1 MVLDMPREAWTAKI
15 RLERDPGFAEWARR
29 ACNPARYVYNRAVSE
44 CLFSGDRMERV
55 VADLP
60 AGPDAFWLPEGPDD
74 ITYGSLAMDG
84 AHHEYCAQPTAHEL
98 RRGIYNNLTRWRSEA
113 EWLRGCPT
121 AYERGAIAEA
131 VAACRKAVEDH
142 ADRPP
147 YLPEGGHIE
156 MSSVVAPIRLGDRTL
171 RIPGYGTVRTATPVD
186 PSWEMRLF
194 CIVEVSG
201 RADPADRTFELR
213 VAVRGAAKE
222 PAAQADVPTA
232 GRMAGRMAG
241 RDGQQPVGFS
251 PRGAAALMAARW
263 RRQPAQGSALSHACG
278 GVMLDADGEMVCGR
292 CGVVAGYWTEAPE
305 DPTAPPA
312 GALDYGGL
320 STTMGMSNSDHA
332 GGTISKLNMHRLR
345 KRNTWTQRYDRS
357 LPAAMAQLSTL
368 RDRLGMTGACTEYA
382 AYLFRRAASS
392 GFLVG
397 RVVSHCTAAVALLAC
412 RKHGIGRTIHDVM
425 GATGVPRRDIYR
437 TYRQLFERF
446 DPDLPLPDP
455 VSYIARIG
463 ETCHISETARRE
475 ACRILMSMDRME
487 ATGKDPMGLAAGA
500 LYVACVRHGEPVFRA
515 KIAAATGVAETTL
528 SMRYGELAAVAEAA
542 RPAEVRLDCR
552 HGRTGD
558 GGR

>member
-1 MVLDMPREAWTAKI
+1 MHRETWTAKI
-15 RLERDPGFAEWARR
+15 RLERDPEFTEWARR
-29 ACNPARYVYNRAVSE
+29 ADKSTRYVYNRAVSE
-44 CLFSGDRMERV
+44 CLFSGDHMERV

-60 AGPDAFWLPEGPDD
+60 AGPDAFWLPEGAGDA
-74 ITYGSLAMDG
+74 TCGSLNMDG
-84 AHHEYCAQPTAHEL
+84 AHHEYCAQPTAHEM
-98 RRGIYNNLTRWRSEA
+98 RRVIYGKLTRWRSEA

-131 VAACRKAVEDH
+131 VAACMKAVEDH
-142 ADRPP
+142 SDRPP
-147 YLPEGGHIE
+147 YLPEGGHVE
-156 MSSVVAPIRLGDRTL
+156 MSSVVAPIRLGDHTL

-194 CIVEVSG
+194 CIAEVSG
-201 RADPADRTFELR
+201 GTEPADRTFELR
-213 VAVRGAAKE
+213 VAVRGAAKK
-222 PAAQADVPTA
+222 PAAQADIPAADRAA
-232 GRMAGRMAG
+232 GRIIVSMAGLVTE
-241 RDGQQPVGFS
+241 RDWRP
-251 PRGAAALMAARW
+251 PAGAAALMAAHW
-263 RRQPAQGSALSHACG
+263 RRQPARGSALLHACG
-278 GVMLDADGEMVCGR
+278 GRMLDADGERVCGR
-292 CGVVAGYWTEAPE
+292 CGEVAGYWNEAPE

-312 GALDYGGL
+312 GALDYGGP

-332 GGTISKLNMHRLR
+332 GGALFRRDMDRLR
-345 KRNTWTQRYDRS
+345 RSNTWSQRYDRS

-368 RDRLGMTGACTEYA
+368 RDNLGLSGACAEYA
-382 AYLFRRAASS
+382 AYLFRLAASS

-397 RVVSHCTAAVALLAC
+397 RVVSHCTAAAILLAC
-412 RKHGIGRTIHDVM
+412 RKHGIGRTIRDVM

-463 ETCHISETARRE
+463 EACHVSETARRE

-515 KIAAATGVAETTL
+515 KIAAVTGVAETTL
-528 SMRYGELAAVAEAA
+528 SMRYSELAAVAEAG
-542 RPAEVRLDCR
+542 RPAEARQDCR
-552 HGRTGD
+552 HGRTGN